1 MNLQD
6 AIWYD
11 YHLYDLFHID
21 SGNKFDKS
29 KMTTFDP
36 TVNFVGRS
44 SKNNGVTACVDFIDS
59 ISPYP
64 AGDMTIAL
72 GWRIYWIVFYSK
84 TTILY

>member
-36 TVNFVGRS
+36 TVNFE
-44 SKNNGVTACVDFIDS
+44 VDQVRT
-59 ISPYP
+59 
-64 AGDMTIAL
+64 MVL
-72 GWRIYWIVFYSK
+72 LLVL
-84 TTILY
+84 IL